1 MKRSFLQNSARRTA
15 FVLAMLLL
23 LGSTP
28 VQAAGNTTACKSQ
41 QASMESRVCPLLLPP
56 GRSVTLSAEY
66 LEMRL
71 GLPAGEIAAITIT
84 SLPKQSGGRLMLDGV
99 EVQMY
104 DTILRSE
111 LDRLCYV
118 QDDSAQQAGAG
129 WFSFIPL
136 CKESTKI
143 CATFQIGQQPDTAQ
157 RPLVQDVFCCTSGQ
171 TPVFAALSCLQGKV
185 VYTVQRKPAKGSVCF
200 ADGKCVYTPNEG
212 AQGTDRF
219 VLTALDEQG
228 GVSAPIEV
236 QVMIRS
242 EG

>member
-23 LGSTP
+23 LGGTP

-41 QASMESRVCPLLLPP
+41 QSSMESRVCPLLLPP
-56 GRSVTLSAEY
+56 GNSVTLSAEY

-143 CATFQIGQQPDTAQ
+143 CATFQIGQQLD
-157 RPLVQDVFCCTSGQ
+157 RWCRMS
-171 TPVFAALSCLQGKV
+171 FAAPADRRRSLQ
-185 VYTVQRKPAKGSVCF
+185 RCPACRGRWSTPSSESLPRAAF
-200 ADGKCVYTPNEG
+200 ALQMGNVSTRPMRE
-212 AQGTDRF
+212 RREP
-219 VLTALDEQG
+219 TALC
-228 GVSAPIEV
+228 
-236 QVMIRS
+236 
-242 EG
+242 

>member
-23 LGSTP
+23 LGGTP

-41 QASMESRVCPLLLPP
+41 QSSMESRVCPLLLPP
-56 GRSVTLSAEY
+56 GNSVTLSAEY

-143 CATFQIGQQPDTAQ
+143 CATFQIGQQLDTAQ
-157 RPLVQDVFCCTSGQ
+157 RPLVQVS
-171 TPVFAALSCLQGKV
+171 FAAPADRRRSLQ
-185 VYTVQRKPAKGSVCF
+185 RCPACRGRWSTPSSESLPRAAF
-200 ADGKCVYTPNEG
+200 ALQMGNVSTRPMRE
-212 AQGTDRF
+212 RREP
-219 VLTALDEQG
+219 TALC
-228 GVSAPIEV
+228 
-236 QVMIRS
+236 
-242 EG
+242 

>member
-1 MKRSFLQNSARRTA
+1 MKQNFLRGTRRLA
-15 FVLAMLLL
+15 FVLAVVFL
-23 LGSTP
+23 LGGTP
-28 VQAAGNTTACKSQ
+28 VQAAGNNGDCKSQ
-41 QASMESRVCPLLLPP
+41 QPSMESRVCPLLLPS
-56 GRSVTLSAEY
+56 GSSVTLSAEY

-118 QDDSAQQAGAG
+118 QDDSALQAGAG

-136 CKESTKI
+136 CKESKKI
-143 CATFQIGQQPDTAQ
+143 CATFQIGRQENGE

-185 VYTVQRKPAKGSVCF
+185 VYTVQRKPTKGSVRF
-200 ADGKCVYTPNEG
+200 ADGKCIYTPHEG
-212 AQGTDRF
+212 AQGSDRF

>member
-23 LGSTP
+23 LGGTP
-28 VQAAGNTTACKSQ
+28 VQAAENTTACKNQ
-41 QASMESRVCPLLLPP
+41 QPSMESRVCPLLLPP
-56 GRSVTLSAEY
+56 GNSVTLSAEY

-71 GLPAGEIAAITIT
+71 GLPAGEIVAITIT

-157 RPLVQDVFCCTSGQ
+157 RPVG
-171 TPVFAALSCLQGKV
+171 AGCLLLHQRTDAGL
-185 VYTVQRKPAKGSVCF
+185 YSTVLLAGEGGIHRPAKACQGQRLLCRW
-200 ADGKCVYTPNEG
+200 KMCLH
-212 AQGTDRF
+212 AQ
-219 VLTALDEQG
+219 
-228 GVSAPIEV
+228 
-236 QVMIRS
+236 
-242 EG
+242 

>member
-1 MKRSFLQNSARRTA
+1 MKRSFLQNSARRMA

-23 LGSTP
+23 LGGTP
-28 VQAAGNTTACKSQ
+28 VQAAENTTACKNQ
-41 QASMESRVCPLLLPP
+41 QPSMESRVCPLLLPP
-56 GRSVTLSAEY
+56 GNSVTLSAEY

-71 GLPAGEIAAITIT
+71 GLPTGEIAAITIT

-118 QDDSAQQAGAG
+118 QDDSALQAGAG

-136 CKESTKI
+136 CKESTK
-143 CATFQIGQQPDTAQ
+143 IGQQPDTAQ

-171 TPVFAALSCLQGKV
+171 TPVFTALSCLQGKV

-212 AQGTDRF
+212 TQGTDRF

>member
-1 MKRSFLQNSARRTA
+1 M
-15 FVLAMLLL
+15 
-23 LGSTP
+23 GS
-28 VQAAGNTTACKSQ
+28 
-41 QASMESRVCPLLLPP
+41 
-56 GRSVTLSAEY
+56 
-66 LEMRL
+66 EMCIR
-71 GLPAGEIAAITIT
+71 
-84 SLPKQSGGRLMLDGV
+84 
-99 EVQMY
+99 
-104 DTILRSE
+104 
-111 LDRLCYV
+111 DR
-118 QDDSAQQAGAG
+118 
-129 WFSFIPL
+129 

-143 CATFQIGQQPDTAQ
+143 CATFQIGQQLDTAQ

-212 AQGTDRF
+212 TQGTDRF

>member
-23 LGSTP
+23 LGGTP

-41 QASMESRVCPLLLPP
+41 QSSMESRVCPLLLPP
-56 GRSVTLSAEY
+56 GNSVTLSAEY

-143 CATFQIGQQPDTAQ
+143 CATFQIGQQLDTAQ

-185 VYTVQRKPAKGSVCF
+185 VYTV
-200 ADGKCVYTPNEG
+200 
-212 AQGTDRF
+212 
-219 VLTALDEQG
+219 
-228 GVSAPIEV
+228 
-236 QVMIRS
+236 
-242 EG
+242 

>member
-1 MKRSFLQNSARRTA
+1 MYWRCSCCWEEHRYRRQKTPPPAKTNSRRWKAGSARC
-15 FVLAMLLL
+15 
-23 LGSTP
+23 S
-28 VQAAGNTTACKSQ
+28 
-41 QASMESRVCPLLLPP
+41 LPP
-56 GRSVTLSAEY
+56 GNSVTLSAEY

-71 GLPAGEIAAITIT
+71 GLPAGEIVAITIT

-171 TPVFAALSCLQGKV
+171 TPVFTALSCLQGKV

>member
-1 MKRSFLQNSARRTA
+1 MKRSFLQNATRRMA
-15 FVLAMLLL
+15 LLLAMLLL
-23 LGSTP
+23 LGGTP
-28 VQAAGNTTACKSQ
+28 VQAAGNTTDRKSQ

-56 GRSVTLSAEY
+56 GNSVTLSAEY

-118 QDDSAQQAGAG
+118 QDDSALQAGAG

-143 CATFQIGQQPDTAQ
+143 CATFQIGHQDTEE

-212 AQGTDRF
+212 AQGSDRF

>member
-1 MKRSFLQNSARRTA
+1 MKRNFLQNSVRRMA

-23 LGSTP
+23 LGGTP
-28 VQAAGNTTACKSQ
+28 VQAAENTTACKNQ
-41 QASMESRVCPLLLPP
+41 QPSMESRVCPLLLPP
-56 GRSVTLSAEY
+56 GNSVTLSAEY

-129 WFSFIPL
+129 WFRLYS
-136 CKESTKI
+136 
-143 CATFQIGQQPDTAQ
+143 A
-157 RPLVQDVFCCTSGQ
+157 V
-171 TPVFAALSCLQGKV
+171 QGKHKNLCDLSNRAAAGHCTAPV
-185 VYTVQRKPAKGSVCF
+185 GAGCLLLHQRTDAGLYSAVLLAGEGGIHRPAKAC
-200 ADGKCVYTPNEG
+200 
-212 AQGTDRF
+212 QGQRLLCRWKMCLHT
-219 VLTALDEQG
+219 Q
-228 GVSAPIEV
+228 
-236 QVMIRS
+236 
-242 EG
+242 

>member
-23 LGSTP
+23 LGGTP
-28 VQAAGNTTACKSQ
+28 VQAAENTTACKNQ
-41 QASMESRVCPLLLPP
+41 QPSMESKVCPLLLPP
-56 GRSVTLSAEY
+56 GNSVTLSAEY

-71 GLPAGEIAAITIT
+71 GLPAGEIVAITII

-143 CATFQIGQQPDTAQ
+143 CATFQIGP
-157 RPLVQDVFCCTSGQ
+157 DVFCCTSGQ
-171 TPVFAALSCLQGKV
+171 TPVFTALSCLQGKV